1 VTVID
6 NAIYVDGRRVAS
18 PDSLDATFDALEEHG
33 GFAWIGLYR
42 PDTEELQTVADE
54 FHLHELAVEDAL
66 NGHQRAKLDRY
77 GDIRFAVLRPA
88 RYIEET
94 DTVEFGEVHLFI
106 GPDFVIVIRH
116 AESPDIAKVRR
127 RLEAAPE
134 LLARGPLGVF
144 YAVADQVVDEYDPVA
159 AGLDAD
165 VEQVEDELFESGD
178 AAVTRRIYD
187 LTREVSDFRR
197 ATKPLID
204 IFTALRDDLPKEGV
218 ELEVRRSFRDVLDHT
233 IRIVERADAQRQL
246 LQSALQTHMT
256 LVAQQQN
263 ESVKKVS
270 GWAAILF
277 TPTLVATIYG
287 MNFSNIPELHWALGY
302 PFAIVLMVALGVV
315 LYAVFKTKGWL

>member
-1 VTVID
+1 MTS
-6 NAIYVDGRRVAS
+6 ASPCCAPRRVHRG
-18 PDSLDATFDALEEHG
+18 HG
-33 GFAWIGLYR
+33 HRRVRRGAPVHR
-42 PDTEELQTVADE
+42 PEL
-54 FHLHELAVEDAL
+54 
-66 NGHQRAKLDRY
+66 
-77 GDIRFAVLRPA
+77 
-88 RYIEET
+88 
-94 DTVEFGEVHLFI
+94 
-106 GPDFVIVIRH
+106 RH
-116 AESPDIAKVRR
+116 RHPPRRVTRHREGAERR
-127 RLEAAPE
+127 RLEAAPD

-165 VEQVEDELFESGD
+165 IEQIEDELFESGD

-204 IFTALRDDLPKEGV
+204 MFKALREDLPKEGV
-218 ELEVRRSFRDVLDHT
+218 ALEVRRSFRDVLDHT

-256 LVAQQQN
+256 LVAQRQN

-287 MNFSNIPELHWALGY
+287 MNFSSVPELDWVWGY
-302 PFAIVLMVALGVV
+302 PFAIALIVPSAWGSTSSSRRRSGSDRGAQRPVASRERTASASCEHRSGDQM
-315 LYAVFKTKGWL
+315 

>member
-18 PDSLDATFDALEEHG
+18 PASLDATFDALEEHG

-42 PDTEELQTVADE
+42 PDPEELQAVADG

-66 NGHQRAKLDRY
+66 TGHQRAKLDRY

-88 RYIEET
+88 RYIEST

-106 GPDFVIVIRH
+106 GPNFVLVIRH
-116 AESPDIAKVRR
+116 AESPDLAKVRR

-144 YAVADQVVDEYDPVA
+144 YAVADQVVDEYEPVA

-165 VEQVEDELFESGD
+165 VEQIEDQLFESGD

-197 ATKPLID
+197 ATRPLID
-204 IFTALRDDLPKEGV
+204 IFSSVRDDLPKEGAA
-218 ELEVRRSFRDVLDHT
+218 LEVRRSFRDVLDHT

-256 LVAQQQN
+256 LVAQRPN

-287 MNFSNIPELHWALGY
+287 MNFSNIPELGWTLGY
-302 PFAIVLMVALGVV
+302 PFAIALMVGLGVA
-315 LYAVFKTKGWL
+315 LYVVFKTKGWL